1 MKFLCQPFPTMS
13 RVHAKFQ
20 EFLTTLGFYF
30 IFLNM
35 TSGRKCQITDINIWI
50 LEQDYGMGVHFGRGC
65 EIYFLYN
72 LLIHI
77 WGTLLSVV
85 SKLSQKN
92 LFHYSVLLGCYGM
105 LEKIGLQ
112 ISVNDTY
119 LKHNTSLFQITN
131 KRERVP
137 KVNDRTTLLHLR
149 PKARV
154 WPGLGCWRKLGFC
167 WTKGAETPTFWT
179 FPRLCSKPP
188 APLLQTPA
196 PLLSHACFYLTRAQ
210 HR

>member
-85 SKLSQKN
+85 SKLSQKK
-92 LFHYSVLLGCYGM
+92 LFHYSVLLANYA
-105 LEKIGLQ
+105 KK
-112 ISVNDTY
+112 S
-119 LKHNTSLFQITN
+119 F
-131 KRERVP
+131 
-137 KVNDRTTLLHLR
+137 
-149 PKARV
+149 
-154 WPGLGCWRKLGFC
+154 
-167 WTKGAETPTFWT
+167 
-179 FPRLCSKPP
+179 
-188 APLLQTPA
+188 
-196 PLLSHACFYLTRAQ
+196 PLLSIVRLLWHVGKNWIANFGEYVVRSLKALWMFFSFFLCVHLSLFGSVIWPPSMPAFAVRSICDTTCMHRAT
-210 HR
+210 H